1 MDVNPD
7 SICTPGFGVNM
18 VQDTII
24 HYPASSHNAQAVVS
38 FADGHVESH
47 KWIDPRTRVSF
58 RGNGGHLPHDISS
71 PKNVDLQWI
80 RERTTARK

>member
-1 MDVNPD
+1 MDVNPA

-24 HYPASSHNAQAVVS
+24 HYPASAHGGQGIVS
-38 FADGHVESH
+38 FADSHVESH
-47 KWIDPRTRVSF
+47 KWIDARTRATLRASTD
-58 RGNGGHLPHDISS
+58 HIPHDITT

-80 RERTTARK
+80 RERTTSRK